1 MVASA
6 RLGVLPMPI
15 EKSGLSDTCSS
26 DPSTLFPEK
35 RGTIVSGSEMSTDP
49 ERSILRDMLVSRS
62 LKLSIETGALFR
74 LSSGADSDKYL
85 DAKLTTLNSRAMPL
99 IGRLFNRKIKEC
111 GWSPEAVGGLTLGAD
126 PIAFAVAR
134 ESTEVLGRSINAFIV
149 RKEPKE
155 HGMARFIEGFEEADT
170 PGLQVVI
177 IDDVCTR
184 GNSTGKA
191 IERARAAGMKVLGA
205 ICLVDREE
213 GASQLLKQNY
223 NCDLVSIFT
232 LDDLA
237 EYKKSK
243 IATLEIAVA
252 D

>member
-1 MVASA
+1 
-6 RLGVLPMPI
+6 
-15 EKSGLSDTCSS
+15 
-26 DPSTLFPEK
+26 
-35 RGTIVSGSEMSTDP
+35 
-49 ERSILRDMLVSRS
+49 
-62 LKLSIETGALFR
+62 
-74 LSSGADSDKYL
+74 
-85 DAKLTTLNSRAMPL
+85 MPL
-99 IGRLFNRKIKEC
+99 IGRLFNRKIKES

-134 ESTEVLGRSINAFIV
+134 ESTEVLGTSINAFIV

-155 HGMARFIEGFEEADT
+155 HGMARYIEGFEEADT

-191 IERARAAGMKVLGA
+191 IGRARTAGMKVLGA

-213 GASQLLKQNY
+213 GASQLLKQDY
-223 NCDLVSIFT
+223 DCDLVSIFKI
-232 LDDLA
+232 DELA
-237 EYKKSK
+237 EYKKSR
-243 IATLEIAVA
+243 IATLETAVA